1 MYKYIK
7 YLRAKNNNKNNNNN
21 NNAKL
26 QFNKKHS
33 AEKITRMSSN

>member
-1 MYKYIK
+1 MYKYFK

-26 QFNKKHS
+26 QFNKKQS
-33 AEKITRMSSN
+33 AEKITWMSSN